1 MSRIFLIFFIVL
13 AGCAS
18 KEKAASVTETP
29 PPPDWVNNRPIS
41 SSYYI
46 GIGLAPKAPG
56 TNFQRSAKDN
66 ALSDLASEIKVNVST
81 NSLLYTLEREYK
93 FEQEFRETIRTNSD
107 LSLED
112 FEIVDTWED
121 NRTYWV
127 YYRMNRA
134 QYAERLR
141 AKKEAAQSMGI
152 DFLSKAEAS
161 FRSGEFTNA
170 ADYYLRG
177 LQALEEFWN
186 EENEVTYQN
195 QTILLDNTLFSGLKT
210 LLSEVRITS
219 EDRIELNFQNRFTT
233 SASIQVSDS
242 KDNRPLVGAPLT
254 YSYFGMYGRVKGR
267 LSTNA
272 DGRVTIPVSEVDRE
286 KSSNTLN
293 VAIDTESIFDPFQ
306 SDAFMR
312 KLTESLRGKSIDVP
326 IHYKPP
332 SVYIESVEKNLG
344 KPLDGKPLTSAIMT
358 SLSRRDV
365 SFANAKSSADLTLEL
380 NAQTK
385 KSGESQGFSTSM
397 LEVNITLFDNLSG
410 EKRYQVSKNNVK
422 GVDLNFEAA
431 GMKAYQNLT
440 RNIESELMRKLV
452 NDIF

>member
-1 MSRIFLIFFIVL
+1 MNRILIVYILLL

-18 KEKAASVTETP
+18 KEKATSVAETSP
-29 PPPDWVNNRPIS
+29 PPAWVNSRPIS

-56 TNFQRSAKDN
+56 TNFQRTAKDN
-66 ALSDLASEIKVNVST
+66 ALSDLASEIKVNVNT
-81 NSLLYTLEREYK
+81 NSLLHTLEREYK
-93 FEQEFRETIRTNSD
+93 FEQEFRETIRTSSD
-107 LSLED
+107 LNLED

-121 NRTYWV
+121 DRNYWV

-134 QYAERLR
+134 QYAKRIR
-141 AKKEAAQSMGI
+141 AKKDAAQSMAI

-161 FRSGEFTNA
+161 YRSGDFTNS

-186 EENEVTYQN
+186 EENEVTYEN
-195 QTILLDNTLFSGLKT
+195 QTILLDNALFAGLKN
-210 LLSEVRITS
+210 LLSEVRISS
-219 EDRIELNFQNRFTT
+219 EDRIELNFQNRFSTT
-233 SASIQVSDS
+233 ASIQVADS
-242 KDNRPLVGAPLT
+242 KDNRPLVGVPLT
-254 YSYFGMYGRVKGR
+254 YSYFGQYGRVKGK

-272 DGRVTIPVSEVDRE
+272 DGRASLPISNVDRE
-286 KSSNTLN
+286 KSNNTLS
-293 VAIDTESIFDPFQ
+293 VGIDTESIFDPFQ

-312 KLTESLRGKSIDVP
+312 KLTESLRGKSIDAP
-326 IHYKPP
+326 IYYKPP
-332 SVYIESVEKNLG
+332 SIYIDSTEKNLG

-358 SLSRRDV
+358 SLTRRDV
-365 SFANAKSSADLTLEL
+365 RFSNTRSGADLTLKLSAE
-380 NAQTK
+380 TE
-385 KSGESQGFSTSM
+385 KSGESQGFSTAM
-397 LEVNITLFDNLSG
+397 LELNITLFDNLSG

-422 GVDLNFEAA
+422 GVDLNFEDA

>member
-1 MSRIFLIFFIVL
+1 MNRIFFLFFLIL

-18 KEKAASVTETP
+18 KEKVASDAENP

-66 ALSDLASEIKVNVST
+66 ALSDLASEIKVNVNT

-93 FEQEFRETIRTNSD
+93 FEQEFRETIRTSSD
-107 LSLED
+107 LNLED
-112 FEIVDTWED
+112 FEVVDTWED
-121 NRTYWV
+121 DRTYWV

-141 AKKEAAQSMGI
+141 AKKEAAQNTAI

-161 FRSGEFTNA
+161 FRSGEFTNS

-186 EENEVTYQN
+186 EENQVAYQN
-195 QTILLDNTLFSGLKT
+195 QTILLDNALFAGLKT
-210 LLSEVRITS
+210 LLNEVSMTS
-219 EDRIELNFQNRFTT
+219 EDRIELNFQNRFTAT
-233 SASIQVSDS
+233 ASIQITDS
-242 KDNRPLVGAPLT
+242 KENRPFVGAPVT
-254 YSYFGMYGRVKGR
+254 YSYFGVYGRVKGR

-286 KSSNTLN
+286 KSSNILS
-293 VAIDTESIFDPFQ
+293 VSIDTESIFDSFQ
-306 SDAFMR
+306 GDAFMR

-332 SVYIESVEKNLG
+332 SVYIEASEKNLG
-344 KPLDGKPLTSAIMT
+344 QTLEGKPLTSAIMT
-358 SLSRRDV
+358 SLSRRNV
-365 SFANAKSSADLTLEL
+365 SFANSKSGADLTLEL
-380 NAQTK
+380 SAQTK
-385 KSGESQGFSTSM
+385 KSGESQGFSTAM

-422 GVDLNFEAA
+422 GVDLNFEDA